1 MMPFTAIAQV
11 FERLDEFE
19 KQVGLNAREPALI
32 ALHHGGIAMVCTEAD
47 GKNFAIKTTIFTD
60 KSWTEPVTVV

>member
-32 ALHHGGIAMVCTEAD
+32 ALHR
-47 GKNFAIKTTIFTD
+47 KNFAIKTTIFTD